1 MLLDHPD
8 FSVQPTGQDIC
19 DNSLFFHFFQGKV
32 LLWRTHDMLMI
43 PEWNQVKE
51 LLPPDFKPFEL
62 ARAGEQV
69 IFTCEPGCE
78 TVVPESTQLVY
89 TDFNVF
95 RDMPASTA
103 AILCAC
109 RHLWNWYTSNRF
121 CGRCA
126 SPMQPDAEERAL
138 RCPVCGHLLFPVIAP
153 AIIVAITCGDRILLA
168 RNIRYQH
175 YALIAGYVE
184 VGETLEHALRR
195 EVKEEVGLDID
206 NVRFLGDQP
215 WGVSGSHMF
224 AYHATADDHQ
234 PIVVQKSE
242 LADARWF
249 ERSEVQPL
257 PHKVS
262 IAYELIERF
271 RNNTL

>member
-8 FSVQPTGQDIC
+8 FSVQPTGRNVC
-19 DNSLFFHFFQGKV
+19 DDSLFVHFSQGKV
-32 LLWRTHDMLMI
+32 LLCKGNGTLDLPTWR
-43 PEWNQVKE
+43 QVKA
-51 LLPPDFKPFEL
+51 LLPADFKPFEL
-62 ARAGEQV
+62 ARAGSQSIFSCTPNSETMIGETEQLLY
-69 IFTCEPGCE
+69 I
-78 TVVPESTQLVY
+78 
-89 TDFNVF
+89 DFNVF
-95 RDMPASTA
+95 RDMPADNA
-103 AILCAC
+103 ALLCAC

-121 CGRCA
+121 CGKCG
-126 SPMQPDAEERAL
+126 SPLLPDSCERAL
-138 RCPVCGHLLFPVIAP
+138 RCSACGHILFPIIAP

-206 NVRFLGDQP
+206 HVRFLGDQP

-224 AYHATADDHQ
+224 AFHATADDSQ
-234 PIVVQKSE
+234 PIVLQKSE

-249 ERSEVQPL
+249 DRTEVQPL